1 MKKLLSFILTV
12 TAVFSLTCSACTK
25 SALPSDNGFNGS
37 GTTEA
42 TSPSSPPPANTD
54 SPTTP
59 PSSDSEQT
67 PPGQTPSEVTPPQED
82 SSGSN
87 SSPSEDEPTNPEPTE
102 PDQGEAP
109 PEENPDENPDET
121 EPQPDEPKVTN
132 TATFFL
138 DNEVYKIV
146 EFSDANEIQMP
157 EVPFRKH
164 YGGEWQS
171 VPQDGK
177 DLKFI
182 AVYKALPYYLTVLGR
197 DGSEITKIEYTVETE
212 LAELKSKLPPV
223 PEKEYYDVQWSDFAY
238 LEENAFTRFE
248 YVPKRYY
255 VTFESVNGE
264 TVGIVGY
271 TVETDA
277 AEIKKAEPPVPELEG
292 YENGRWEYD
301 LNFTNITVRPVYDKI
316 PDPPEPF
323 TEGLVFSLNEQTN
336 TYAVTAYV
344 GTETSVKIP
353 SVYEGLKVTAI
364 NPQAFQDGNLTEIE
378 LPPTLETIGKNAFT
392 NCAYLKSLTVPDSV
406 KTIESMAFANC
417 TPLESVSIGKGVSAI
432 AKNTF
437 IKCSNL
443 KSVILS
449 SRETVIAQNAFVQC
463 PNYSV
468 IYAQ

>member
-1 MKKLLSFILTV
+1 MKKLLLLILTV
-12 TAVFSLTCSACTK
+12 TAVFSLTCSACAK
-25 SALPSDNGFNGS
+25 SALPSDNSFNGS
-37 GTTEA
+37 GTTQA
-42 TSPSSPPPANTD
+42 TSPSTPPTANTG

-59 PSSDSEQT
+59 PTSNSEQT
-67 PPGQTPSEVTPPQED
+67 PSEATPPQED
-82 SSGSN
+82 LSGSS
-87 SSPSEDEPTNPEPTE
+87 SSPSKDEPTNSEPTE
-102 PDQGEAP
+102 PDGSEDP
-109 PEENPDENPDET
+109 PEENPDET

-138 DNEVYKIV
+138 NNEVYKIL
-146 EFSDANEIQMP
+146 EFTDANEIQMP

-164 YGGEWQS
+164 YEGEWQS

-177 DLKFI
+177 NLKFI

-197 DGSEITKIEYTVETE
+197 DGSEITKIEYNVETD
-212 LAELKSKLPPV
+212 LAELKSMLPPV

-238 LEENAFTRFE
+238 LDENAFTRFE
-248 YVPKRYY
+248 YVPKKYT
-255 VTFESVNGE
+255 VTFQSVNGE
-264 TVGIVGY
+264 TVGAIEY

-277 AEIKKAEPPVPELEG
+277 EDIKKAEPPVPELEG

-323 TEGLVFSLNEQTN
+323 TEGLEFALNAQTN

-364 NPQAFQDGNLTEIE
+364 NPQAFQYGKLTEIE

-392 NCAYLKSLTVPDSV
+392 NCAYLKSVTVPDSV

-417 TPLESVSIGKGVSAI
+417 TSLESVSIGKGVNVL

-437 IKCSNL
+437 IKCPNL
-443 KSVILS
+443 KTVILS
-449 SRETVIAQNAFVQC
+449 SRETKYSAATFVQC
-463 PNYSV
+463 PKYSI
-468 IYAQ
+468 IYA